1 MVLFVAHIIMKIFI
15 NINSVIMRIVTM
27 RMVIMRIV
35 ILRIVMMRIVIMWMV
50 ILRIVIMT
58 HDMGIAMILKPVQLV
73 QMEDGEH
80 DRQDVDKDP
89 DGVQHIVAVRTLRP
103 RLRIFFRSPRC

>member
-1 MVLFVAHIIMKIFI
+1 MVLYVACVTMRIFI
-15 NINSVIMRIVTM
+15 NINSVTMRIVTM
-27 RMVIMRIV
+27 
-35 ILRIVMMRIVIMWMV
+35 
-50 ILRIVIMT
+50 RIVIMT
-58 HDMGIAMILKPVQLV
+58 HDFRIVMIIQPVQLV

-80 DRQDVDKDP
+80 DCQDVDEDP

>member
-1 MVLFVAHIIMKIFI
+1 MVLFVAQVIMRIFI
-15 NINSVIMRIVTM
+15 NINSVIMRIITM

-35 ILRIVMMRIVIMWMV
+35 IIRIVMMRIVIMWMV

-58 HDMGIAMILKPVQLV
+58 HDMRIVMILKPVQLV

-80 DRQDVDKDP
+80 DRQDVDENP

-103 RLRIFFRSPRC
+103 RLRIFFRSSRY